1 MIMVTQICRVHG
13 VIVFF
18 NQLNVLKKQ
27 ALWDNKSILGY
38 AKRSLKENDG
48 YSSLHRIVRRMK
60 DSSNAISDISFE
72 FIEFGVYS
80 RHKSVKE
87 LNWVVKV

>member
-1 MIMVTQICRVHG
+1 MIMVSSDLSCSWCYC
-13 VIVFF
+13 FF

-27 ALWDNKSILGY
+27 ALWDNKSVLGY

-60 DSSNAISDISFE
+60 DSSNAVSDISDILE
-72 FIEFGVYS
+72 I
-80 RHKSVKE
+80 
-87 LNWVVKV
+87 

>member
-13 VIVFF
+13 VIVVF

-38 AKRSLKENDG
+38 AKRPLKENAVTP
-48 YSSLHRIVRRMK
+48 LC
-60 DSSNAISDISFE
+60 
-72 FIEFGVYS
+72 IELYDVWGGF
-80 RHKSVKE
+80 K
-87 LNWVVKV
+87 